1 MRTPLLLA
9 ATLLAFVPIGCGDGG
24 NDPRI
29 TATAPIALRY
39 QVDGMHCDGCV
50 QAITDKVKHVDG
62 VVDCRVSL
70 ADRQADVVVR
80 DDTTASAKT
89 LSLISPASSNLSSSG
104 RAISSGISRRTK
116 ISASCCFDLMLR
128 FSW

>member
-1 MRTPLLLA
+1 MRLTLPLVVA
-9 ATLLAFVPIGCGDGG
+9 LLAFSPTGCGDAG

-39 QVDGMHCDGCV
+39 RVDGMHCDGCV

-70 ADRQADVVVR
+70 TDRQADVVVR
-80 DDTTASAKT
+80 DDATALPVQHAIEK
-89 LSLISPASSNLSSSG
+89 LGYKVKPLPAPT
-104 RAISSGISRRTK
+104 A
-116 ISASCCFDLMLR
+116 AAAPAAP
-128 FSW
+128 

>member
-9 ATLLAFVPIGCGDGG
+9 ATLLAFVPISCGDAG

-80 DDTTASAKT
+80 DDTTALPVQQAIEKLGYKVKPLPAPSAAAA
-89 LSLISPASSNLSSSG
+89 PA
-104 RAISSGISRRTK
+104 AP
-116 ISASCCFDLMLR
+116 
-128 FSW
+128 

>member
-1 MRTPLLLA
+1 MRPLLLLA
-9 ATLLAFVPIGCGDGG
+9 ATLVAFVPIGCGDGG
-24 NDPRI
+24 KDPRI
-29 TATAPIALRY
+29 TATAPVALRY

-80 DDTTASAKT
+80 DDATALPVQHAIEK
-89 LSLISPASSNLSSSG
+89 LGYKVKPLPAPT
-104 RAISSGISRRTK
+104 A
-116 ISASCCFDLMLR
+116 AAAPAAP
-128 FSW
+128 

>member
-1 MRTPLLLA
+1 MRLTLPLVVA
-9 ATLLAFVPIGCGDGG
+9 LLAFSPNGCGDAG

-70 ADRQADVVVR
+70 TDRQADVVVR
-80 DDTTASAKT
+80 DDATAVPVQHAIEK
-89 LSLISPASSNLSSSG
+89 LGYKVKPLPAPT
-104 RAISSGISRRTK
+104 A
-116 ISASCCFDLMLR
+116 AAAPAAP
-128 FSW
+128 

>member
-1 MRTPLLLA
+1 MRLNLPLVVA
-9 ATLLAFVPIGCGDGG
+9 LLAFSPIGCGDAG

-70 ADRQADVVVR
+70 TDRQADVVVR
-80 DDTTASAKT
+80 DDTTALPVQHAIEK
-89 LSLISPASSNLSSSG
+89 LGYKVKPLPAPT
-104 RAISSGISRRTK
+104 A
-116 ISASCCFDLMLR
+116 AAAPAAP
-128 FSW
+128 

>member
-9 ATLLAFVPIGCGDGG
+9 ATLLAFVPIGCGDAG

-29 TATAPIALRY
+29 TATAPVALRY

-80 DDTTASAKT
+80 DDTTALPVQQAIEK
-89 LSLISPASSNLSSSG
+89 LGYKVKPLPAPT
-104 RAISSGISRRTK
+104 A
-116 ISASCCFDLMLR
+116 AAAPAAP
-128 FSW
+128 